1 MKLSLLATAAIL
13 IAGVSAHMEQ
23 LESGLIDYYWLK
35 GSDGSTGQWL
45 SFNSTRWQSLLKP
58 DNNGVVIHIT
68 SPEQFKS
75 ILPTPENGLFS
86 VPKNSQISD
95 LAVYYDH
102 DAKDDKQDEKQ
113 DDKQDAK
120 PVERPSLSCIIR
132 LCRNSQQ

>member
-1 MKLSLLATAAIL
+1 MKFSLLAAAAVL
-13 IAGVSAHMEQ
+13 IAGASAHMEQ

-35 GSDGSTGQWL
+35 GSDGSTGQWP
-45 SFNSTRWQSLLKP
+45 SFNSARWQSLSKP

-75 ILPTPENGLFS
+75 IHPAPENGLFS
-86 VPKNSQISD
+86 VPKNSRIGD

-102 DAKDDKQDEKQ
+102 DAKDDKQD
-113 DDKQDAK
+113 DKQDGK
-120 PVERPSLSCIIR
+120 PVERPTLTCIIK